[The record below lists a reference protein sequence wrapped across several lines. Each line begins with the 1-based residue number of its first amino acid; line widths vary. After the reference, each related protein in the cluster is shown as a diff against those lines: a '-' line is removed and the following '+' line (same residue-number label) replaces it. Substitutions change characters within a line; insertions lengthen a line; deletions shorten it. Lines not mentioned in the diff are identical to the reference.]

1 MIMRGLGYFVGAIV
15 MFATLAVADEM
26 AAIHVDLATLE
37 SSNDLLPVD
46 GLTSSGQP
54 DAEQLALFAEAG
66 YVAVVDLRGESENR
80 GLDEA
85 AAVES
90 LGLDYVNLPVS
101 GADAISWENASQLE
115 EILSSYDGPVLVH
128 CGSGNRVGALLA
140 LSKSKN
146 GAEDEEA
153 VAYGRAAGMTG
164 LESVVRSRLA
174 VDE

>member
-1 MIMRGLGYFVGAIV
+1 MKNLQVFVC
-15 MFATLAVADEM
+15 ATLVMATTAMAEEM
-26 AAIHVDLATLE
+26 AEIHVDLE
-37 SSNDLLPVD
+37 SIETSQDLSPVD
-46 GLTSSGQP
+46 GLRSSGQP

-85 AAVES
+85 AAVEG

-101 GADAISWENASQLE
+101 GADSISWENANKLQ

-146 GAEDEEA
+146 GADDEEA
-153 VAYGRAAGMTG
+153 VAYGRAAGMTR
-164 LESVVRSRLA
+164 LESVVRSRLSE
-174 VDE
+174 DE

>member
-1 MIMRGLGYFVGAIV
+1 MPGLRFFLCTILMTCTVA
-15 MFATLAVADEM
+15 MADEM
-26 AAIHVDLATLE
+26 TAVHVNLATVG

-46 GLTSSGQP
+46 GLTSTGQP
-54 DAEQLALFAEAG
+54 NAEQLALFAEAG

-85 AAVES
+85 ATVEG

-101 GADAISWENASQLE
+101 GADSISWENATKLDQ
-115 EILSSYDGPVLVH
+115 ILASYEGPVLVH

-146 GAEDEEA
+146 GADDEDA
-153 VAYGRAAGMTG
+153 VAYGKAAGMTG
-164 LESVVRSRLA
+164 LEPVVRSRLA
-174 VDE
+174 EDE

>member
-1 MIMRGLGYFVGAIV
+1 MKNLQVFVC
-15 MFATLAVADEM
+15 ATLVMATTAMAEEM
-26 AAIHVDLATLE
+26 AEIHVDLE
-37 SSNDLLPVD
+37 SIETSQDLSPVD
-46 GLTSSGQP
+46 GLRSSGQP

-101 GADAISWENASQLE
+101 GADSISWENANKLQ

-146 GAEDEEA
+146 GADDEEA
-153 VAYGRAAGMTG
+153 VAYGRAAGMTR
-164 LESVVRSRLA
+164 LESVVRSRLSE
-174 VDE
+174 DE

>member
-1 MIMRGLGYFVGAIV
+1 MMKDLQVFLC
-15 MFATLAVADEM
+15 ATLVMATTAMAEEM
-26 AAIHVDLATLE
+26 AEIHVDLE
-37 SSNDLLPVD
+37 SIETSQDLSPVD
-46 GLTSSGQP
+46 GLRSSGQP

-85 AAVES
+85 AVVEG

-101 GADAISWENASQLE
+101 GADSVSWENASKLQ

-140 LSKSKN
+140 LSKSQS
-146 GAEDEEA
+146 GADDEEA

-174 VDE
+174 EDK

>member
-1 MIMRGLGYFVGAIV
+1 MKNLQVFVC
-15 MFATLAVADEM
+15 ATLVMATTAMAEEM
-26 AAIHVDLATLE
+26 AEIHVDLE
-37 SSNDLLPVD
+37 SIETSQDLSPVD
-46 GLTSSGQP
+46 GLRSSGQP

-85 AAVES
+85 AAVEG

-101 GADAISWENASQLE
+101 GADSISWENANKLQ
-115 EILSSYDGPVLVH
+115 EILSSYDGPVLVN

-146 GAEDEEA
+146 GADDEEA
-153 VAYGRAAGMTG
+153 VAYGRAAGMTR
-164 LESVVRSRLA
+164 LESVVRSRLSE
-174 VDE
+174 DE